1 MYSRVMPILPLLT
14 NSITTCMILP
24 ATPEL
29 TLVDL
34 VLIFRMQSN
43 VVYSGENKKRL
54 RIAHS
59 SS

>member
-1 MYSRVMPILPLLT
+1 MPILPLLT
-14 NSITTCMILP
+14 NSIATCMILP

-29 TLVDL
+29 TLVNL
-34 VLIFRMQSN
+34 VLIFRMQSH